1 MNIRNSFN
9 NQIKVGIN
17 GYIYLCL
24 LFFFFVACSNSK
36 DVLIVI
42 GKEEITKKE
51 LVKLFKE
58 HPQQNTAA
66 KANFISQLIESRI
79 LEKESE
85 KMGISLQKEEIDSF
99 IKESGLSE
107 KHIQV
112 AKLFLLRQKVAD
124 ILIKEVEP
132 SQEKI
137 NEILSQV
144 KDVEPKKFVFQQV
157 LLNKEEKAHNVLEEI
172 KKGVSFDDAA
182 KAYSLSPEGKRGGLV
197 DYLYADELPQE
208 LSKALKN
215 MKPGD
220 VSGIIKSAHG
230 FHIIKLKE
238 VIETKKLSE
247 EEKLR
252 IAKEQA
258 KKELTGDS
266 YADWFAKKRKEYNVT
281 VKWEKIENI
290 N

>member
-1 MNIRNSFN
+1 MRNSFN
-9 NQIKVGIN
+9 NHIKVGIN

-42 GKEEITKKE
+42 GKEKITKKE

-58 HPQQNTAA
+58 NPQQNAAA

-85 KMGISLQKEEIDSF
+85 KMGISLKKEEIDSF

-107 KHIQV
+107 KHIQM

-124 ILIKEVEP
+124 ILIKNIEP
-132 SQEKI
+132 SQDMV

-157 LLNKEEKAHNVLEEI
+157 LLNKEETAHHVLEEI

-182 KAYSLSPEGKRGGLV
+182 KTYSLSPEGKRGGIV
-197 DYLYADELPQE
+197 DYLYAYELPQE

-215 MKPGD
+215 MKPKD
-220 VSGIIKSAHG
+220 VSGIIKSPHG

-238 VIETKKLSE
+238 VIETKRLSDE
-247 EEKLR
+247 ERLK

-258 KKELTGDS
+258 EKELAGNN
-266 YADWFAKKRKEYNVT
+266 YADWFAKKSKEYNVT
-281 VKWEKIENI
+281 VKWEQIENI